1 MITIVGT
8 GHVFRIQEQVS
19 FIVRNSWPQ
28 AVLVEL
34 DPQRLESIRTPI
46 DPGKAKA
53 PWFYKMMAQQ
63 QTRLAEEFGGTVGGD
78 MLAAVEAAERVG
90 AQLVLIDDNASIAVK
105 NLLAAMPAREKI
117 RLVLSSLQGRMA
129 TKKTVERELTR
140 FSDDEDDYVGEL
152 REQFPSMMKALIDD
166 RNERMANRIRHAS
179 GRFQKII
186 VVVGDAHVEGLVTL
200 LDGLEVKKIRLKD
213 ILDPQRMDTIR
224 RELCQDEVSK

>member
-90 AQLVLIDDNASIAVK
+90 AQLVLISDEEESYVDDMRK
-105 NLLAAMPAREKI
+105 H
-117 RLVLSSLQGRMA
+117 
-129 TKKTVERELTR
+129 
-140 FSDDEDDYVGEL
+140 
-152 REQFPSMMKALIDD
+152 FPSMMKALIDD
-166 RNERMANRIRHAS
+166 RNEGMAEKVRKAS
-179 GRFQKII
+179 ERFQDMV
-186 VVVGDAHVEGLVTL
+186 VVVGDAHVEGLVEL
-200 LDGLEVKKIRLKD
+200 LDGIEVKKIRLKD
-213 ILDPQRMDTIR
+213 ILDPQRMEAIR
-224 RELCQDEVSK
+224 RELCQREVGT